1 MLPTFIIGLR
11 EGLEAA
17 LIVGI
22 VAAFLV
28 RQGRRDAL
36 RHVWA
41 GVLLAVGICLA
52 VGVAL
57 DALEQSLP
65 QAGQEGLETVIGVVA
80 VALVTA
86 MILWMRKHSRTL
98 KSGLEEAA
106 SVALAR
112 GSTRALVGMA
122 FLAVFREGFE
132 TSVFLLAT
140 FQASVSRTA
149 SVVGAVLGIVAAL
162 VLGYALYR
170 GGTRINLKRFF
181 TLTSMVL
188 VVVAAGL
195 LMTAAHTAHEAG
207 WLDAG
212 QATALDLRW
221 LVQPGTPWSAV
232 VTGVLGLQ
240 PRPTVIE
247 VTLWC
252 VYVVALSAV
261 VLWPQRRRRRPA
273 APASPAQPRPAVNA

>member
-36 RHVWA
+36 RQVWA

-52 VGVAL
+52 VGIGL
-57 DALEQSLP
+57 DVVEQSLP

-106 SVALAR
+106 TVALAR

-140 FQASVSRTA
+140 FQASVDRTS
-149 SVVGAVLGIVAAL
+149 SVVGALLGIGAAL
-162 VLGYALYR
+162 VLGYGIYR

-181 TLTSMVL
+181 TVTSVVL

-240 PRPTVIE
+240 PRPTVVE
-247 VTLWC
+247 AVLW
-252 VYVVALSAV
+252 VAYVVALLVV
-261 VLWPQRRRRRPA
+261 VLWPQR
-273 APASPAQPRPAVNA
+273 PRPRAVVPAPSRPSGNA